1 MVRFKSAFAVAL
13 VILLCAAVG
22 ADAQNK
28 PLKKIRVGVPSVG
41 MGNIIIFVTKE
52 GKLFEKYGLDA
63 EVITVMGSG
72 IGSKALI
79 SGNLDI
85 IPIATPTVIA
95 ANLAGADMAILAHTM
110 PAVVH
115 ALMVRPDIKKPED
128 LKGKKIGVSSL
139 GSLTDF
145 LVRSIAK
152 KKGLNP
158 DRDIT
163 LITTGGSDTERVM
176 ALKAGSVEAS
186 ALSHPGY
193 GLARKM
199 GFSMLWDSA
208 KELDYP
214 WMEITTRRAAIKS
227 DRELITNYMKA
238 HLEGIALFKTN
249 RDFGIKV
256 IKKYLKTPD
265 DELVNESYDIFA
277 KMFLPTPYPNHPG
290 MKISYRIRRHDAQ
303 RRLGSQAGRVH
314 RSEFRRGSSTRA
326 ASSSRCMRSE
336 QAGDQVHPERRR
348 HETTWQLQH
357 IKLCFH
363 PSLFLYRMKRTI
375 STKMSRSMRNLRVK
389 DATRLTPSGKPCV
402 HSRQS

>member
-1 MVRFKSAFAVAL
+1 MLRFKFNFAIAVVL
-13 VILLCAAVG
+13 SLLTVG
-22 ADAQNK
+22 ASVSAQNK

-52 GKLFEKYGLDA
+52 GRLFEKYGLDA

-115 ALMVRPDIKKPED
+115 ALMVRPEIKRPED

-163 LITTGGSDTERVM
+163 LVTTGGSDTERVM
-176 ALKAGSVEAS
+176 ALKAGAVEAT
-186 ALSHPGY
+186 AVSHPGY

-199 GFSMLWDSA
+199 GYSMLWDSA
-208 KELDYP
+208 KELNYP

-265 DELVNESYDIFA
+265 DDLVNESYDIFS

-290 MKISYRIRRHDAQ
+290 MKISYEYVAMTRNDNEVWNHKPEAFTD
-303 RRLGSQAGRVH
+303 
-314 RSEFRRGSSTRA
+314 SSFVA
-326 ASSSRCMRSE
+326 ELDKS
-336 QAGDQVHPERRR
+336 GF
-348 HETTWQLQH
+348 
-357 IKLCFH
+357 IK
-363 PSLFLYRMKRTI
+363 SLYSK
-375 STKMSRSMRNLRVK
+375 
-389 DATRLTPSGKPCV
+389 
-402 HSRQS
+402 

>member
-1 MVRFKSAFAVAL
+1 MIRYKLVSAFAA
-13 VILLCAAVG
+13 VILILALGAAG
-22 ADAQNK
+22 FAQNK

-41 MGNIIIFVTKE
+41 MGNIIIFITKE

-115 ALMVRPDIKKPED
+115 ALMVRPDIKRPED

-186 ALSHPGY
+186 AVSHPGY
-193 GLARKM
+193 GIARKM

-227 DRELITNYMKA
+227 DRDLITQYMKA

-249 RDFGIKV
+249 RDFSIKV
-256 IKKYLKTPD
+256 IKKVMKMTD
-265 DELVNESYDIFA
+265 DEMVNETYEIFS

-290 MKISYRIRRHDAQ
+290 MKISFDYVAMTRNDVWSHKPE
-303 RRLGSQAGRVH
+303 
-314 RSEFRRGSSTRA
+314 EFTDPSFVAELDKSGF
-326 ASSSRCMRSE
+326 
-336 QAGDQVHPERRR
+336 
-348 HETTWQLQH
+348 
-357 IKLCFH
+357 IK
-363 PSLFLYRMKRTI
+363 SLY
-375 STKMSRSMRNLRVK
+375 
-389 DATRLTPSGKPCV
+389 GK
-402 HSRQS
+402 

>member
-1 MVRFKSAFAVAL
+1 MKMRRSKTVMYYVAAL
-13 VILLCAAVG
+13 VSLLFFFPSTLFS
-22 ADAQNK
+22 QTK

-52 GKLFEKYGLDA
+52 GKLCDKYGLDA

-115 ALMVRPDIKKPED
+115 ALMVRPDIKRPED

-163 LITTGGSDTERVM
+163 LLTTGGSDTERVM
-176 ALKAGSVEAS
+176 ALKAGAVEAS

-199 GFSMLWDSA
+199 GFNMLWDSA

-214 WMEITTRRAAIKS
+214 WMEITTRRAAIKN
-227 DRELITNYMKA
+227 DRDLIGRYMKA
-238 HLEGIALFKTN
+238 HMEGIALFKTN
-249 RDFGIKV
+249 REFSIKV

-265 DELVNESYDIFA
+265 DELVGESYDIFS

-290 MKISYRIRRHDAQ
+290 MKISYEYVAMTRDDVWSHKPE
-303 RRLGSQAGRVH
+303 
-314 RSEFRRGSSTRA
+314 EFTDSSFVA
-326 ASSSRCMRSE
+326 ELDKS
-336 QAGDQVHPERRR
+336 GF
-348 HETTWQLQH
+348 
-357 IKLCFH
+357 IK
-363 PSLFLYRMKRTI
+363 SLYPR
-375 STKMSRSMRNLRVK
+375 
-389 DATRLTPSGKPCV
+389 
-402 HSRQS
+402 

>member
-1 MVRFKSAFAVAL
+1 MMRLKSAWLCVFAISFLAL
-13 VILLCAAVG
+13 AAVG
-22 ADAQNK
+22 FAQNK
-28 PLKKIRVGVPSVG
+28 SMKKIRVGVPSVG

-115 ALMVRPDIKKPED
+115 ALMVRPDIKRPED

-176 ALKAGSVEAS
+176 SLKAGAVEA
-186 ALSHPGY
+186 AAVSHPGY

-227 DRELITNYMKA
+227 DRDLIMQYMKA

-249 RDFGIKV
+249 REFGVKV
-256 IKKYLKTPD
+256 IKKTLRVTD
-265 DELVNESYDIFA
+265 DELVNESYDIFS

-290 MKISYRIRRHDAQ
+290 MKISFEYVAMTRNDVWSHKPE
-303 RRLGSQAGRVH
+303 
-314 RSEFRRGSSTRA
+314 EFTDPSFVNDLDKSGF
-326 ASSSRCMRSE
+326 
-336 QAGDQVHPERRR
+336 
-348 HETTWQLQH
+348 
-357 IKLCFH
+357 IK
-363 PSLFLYRMKRTI
+363 SLY
-375 STKMSRSMRNLRVK
+375 
-389 DATRLTPSGKPCV
+389 GK
-402 HSRQS
+402 

>member
-1 MVRFKSAFAVAL
+1 MAKRK
-13 VILLCAAVG
+13 LLFLSVLATLFLG
-22 ADAQNK
+22 YAQLGFSQQK

-41 MGNIIIFVTKE
+41 MGNIIIFITKE

-115 ALMVRPDIKKPED
+115 ALMVRPDIKRPED

-163 LITTGGSDTERVM
+163 LISTGGSDAERVM

-186 ALSHPGY
+186 AMSHPGY
-193 GLARKM
+193 GVAAKM

-227 DRELITNYMKA
+227 DRELIMRYMKA
-238 HLEGIALFKTN
+238 HMEGIALFKTN
-249 RDFGIKV
+249 RDFSIKV
-256 IKKYLKTPD
+256 IKKVMKMTD
-265 DELVNESYDIFA
+265 DEMVNETYDIFS

-290 MKISYRIRRHDAQ
+290 MKISFDYVAMTRNDVWSHKPE
-303 RRLGSQAGRVH
+303 
-314 RSEFRRGSSTRA
+314 EFTDPSFVTELDKSGF
-326 ASSSRCMRSE
+326 
-336 QAGDQVHPERRR
+336 
-348 HETTWQLQH
+348 
-357 IKLCFH
+357 IK
-363 PSLFLYRMKRTI
+363 SLYPK
-375 STKMSRSMRNLRVK
+375 
-389 DATRLTPSGKPCV
+389 
-402 HSRQS
+402 

>member
-1 MVRFKSAFAVAL
+1 MTRFKAVFAVTII
-13 VILLCAAVG
+13 VVG
-22 ADAQNK
+22 FAHAGQAQNK
-28 PLKKIRVGVPSVG
+28 PLKKVRVGIPSVG
-41 MGNIIIFVTKE
+41 MGNIIPYVTRE
-52 GKLFEKYGLDA
+52 GRLYEKYGLDP

-115 ALMVRPDIKKPED
+115 AMMVRPDIKRPED

-145 LVRSIAK
+145 LVRSIAR

-158 DRDIT
+158 DRDLT

-176 ALKAGSVEAS
+176 ALKAGSVDAT
-186 ALSHPGY
+186 AISHPGY

-199 GFSMLWDSA
+199 GFTMLWDSA

-227 DRELITNYMKA
+227 DRELITQYMRA
-238 HLEGIALFKTN
+238 HLEGIALFKSN
-249 RDFGIKV
+249 KDFSVKV
-256 IKKYLKTPD
+256 IKKILRVTD
-265 DELVNESYDIFA
+265 DELANESYDIFS
-277 KMFLPTPYPNHPG
+277 KMFIPAPYPNHPG
-290 MKISYRIRRHDAQ
+290 MKVSFEYVAETRPDVWKHKPEEFTDPSFVTELDKSGFIR
-303 RRLGSQAGRVH
+303 
-314 RSEFRRGSSTRA
+314 
-326 ASSSRCMRSE
+326 
-336 QAGDQVHPERRR
+336 
-348 HETTWQLQH
+348 
-357 IKLCFH
+357 
-363 PSLFLYRMKRTI
+363 SLYPK
-375 STKMSRSMRNLRVK
+375 
-389 DATRLTPSGKPCV
+389 
-402 HSRQS
+402 

>member
-1 MVRFKSAFAVAL
+1 MARSKSRFALALLTSLLAAASA
-13 VILLCAAVG
+13 

-28 PLKKIRVGVPSVG
+28 PLKKIHVGVPSVG

-52 GKLFEKYGLDA
+52 ARLFEKYGLDA

-79 SGNLDI
+79 SGNLDV

-95 ANLAGADMAILAHTM
+95 ADLAGADMAILAHTM

-115 ALMVRPDIKKPED
+115 ALMVRPDIKRPED

-176 ALKAGSVEAS
+176 ALKAGAVDAT
-186 ALSHPGY
+186 AVSHPGY
-193 GLARKM
+193 GMAQRM
-199 GFSMLWDSA
+199 GFHMLWDSA

-214 WMEITTRRAAIKS
+214 WMEITSRRAAIKA
-227 DRELITNYMKA
+227 DRDVIMNYMKA
-238 HLEGIALFKTN
+238 HLEGIALFK
-249 RDFGIKV
+249 RDRNFGIKV
-256 IKKYLKTPD
+256 IKKTLKMTD
-265 DELVNESYDIFA
+265 DELVNESYDIFS
-277 KMFLPTPYPNHPG
+277 KMFIPAPYPNHPG
-290 MKISYRIRRHDAQ
+290 MKISFEYVAMT
-303 RRLGSQAGRVH
+303 
-314 RSEFRRGSSTRA
+314 RSDVWNHKPEEFTDPSFVAELDKSGF
-326 ASSSRCMRSE
+326 
-336 QAGDQVHPERRR
+336 
-348 HETTWQLQH
+348 
-357 IKLCFH
+357 IK
-363 PSLFLYRMKRTI
+363 SLYAK
-375 STKMSRSMRNLRVK
+375 
-389 DATRLTPSGKPCV
+389 
-402 HSRQS
+402 